1 MSDTSK
7 SSDIKTN
14 ILLLFLQP
22 RTDISLILLKYFGF
36 IAIVILALLTVLD
49 YFKVSTELA
58 YARED
63 ISTIPWANTFRANY
77 VCTLNYYPLSELI
90 NFNAFE
96 DPSINV
102 TESFLTELRYKAHTA
117 ISRIRDLIRDLS
129 HAKNLE
135 RRHYYSYA
143 NTNIQGYLVNLDD
156 AVTPDET
163 RLMNVPEQKKQLL
176 MTT

>member
-1 MSDTSK
+1 MPSKSETFKQRLLKVLSQRSSILSNSSELKDSLEEFEAGEKSRAAIYASSIMSDTSK

-36 IAIVILALLTVLD
+36 IAILILSLLTILD
-49 YFKVSTELA
+49 YFKVSTELS

-77 VCTLNYYPLSELI
+77 VCTLNYFPLSELI
-90 NFNAFE
+90 HFNAFE

-102 TESFLTELRYKAHTA
+102 TE
-117 ISRIRDLIRDLS
+117 
-129 HAKNLE
+129 
-135 RRHYYSYA
+135 
-143 NTNIQGYLVNLDD
+143 
-156 AVTPDET
+156 
-163 RLMNVPEQKKQLL
+163 
-176 MTT
+176 